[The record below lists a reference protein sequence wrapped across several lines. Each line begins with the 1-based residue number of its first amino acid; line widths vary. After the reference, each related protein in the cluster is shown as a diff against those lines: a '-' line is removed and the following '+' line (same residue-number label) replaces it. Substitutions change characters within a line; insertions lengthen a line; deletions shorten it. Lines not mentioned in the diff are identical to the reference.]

1 MKNLS
6 QMQKNKTQ
14 NKNKTEINKT
24 KIKNYQSKT
33 KTKNKTSQTK
43 QILIDFRGLK
53 WVTIQ
58 STAKQLQITTS
69 NHCHVHN
76 VAFWQESCN
85 DKKYIFWYKKQ
96 HKSGAARKK
105 LERGYIYFSL

>member
-1 MKNLS
+1 M
-6 QMQKNKTQ
+6 
-14 NKNKTEINKT
+14 
-24 KIKNYQSKT
+24 
-33 KTKNKTSQTK
+33 
-43 QILIDFRGLK
+43 K

-69 NHCHVHN
+69 SNHCHVHN
-76 VAFWQESCN
+76 VVFWQESCN

-105 LERGYIYFSL
+105 LERGYIYIFPCKQQQTNLKNQKITSLFSEGRNEMNE